1 MPSRNLTFPVYDA
14 DNHLY
19 ETKDSFTRHLPK
31 EYDGLIKY
39 VEVNGRTKIAIR
51 NVISDYI
58 PNPTF
63 EVVAQPG
70 AQEEYFRSGNK
81 EGKPYREILGEPM
94 RAIPAFRDPVERVKV
109 MDDLGLQGALM
120 WPTLASL
127 LEERLADDPV
137 ATHAVIHALNQWMHD
152 DWTFNY
158 QDRIFATPVLNLG
171 IVDEAIKELDYVLER
186 GARVILIRPA
196 PVPGLYGKRSMALP
210 EFDPFWAKVA
220 EADVLVGLHASDSG
234 YQRYINEWEGVRDG
248 EMLPFKGRSAFA
260 FVIGHFSRP
269 VVDSVISLIG
279 HGLCTRFPTLRFAPV
294 ENGSNWVRP
303 VLDALEHGYHFSPR
317 DFEEDP
323 VEVFKRNIYV
333 HPFHEEDTPGLCEL
347 IGADHVLFG
356 SDWPHPEGLADP
368 IAFVDELA
376 GLPDQD
382 VRKVMGG
389 NLARLLHVAALP
401 GVESAAVTSGP
412 YDVVVEV
419 CDQADQQAAV
429 SAAVRSEPGLAHVW
443 VCR

>member
-1 MPSRNLTFPVYDA
+1 MPSRSLDFPVYDA
-14 DNHLY
+14 DNHMY
-19 ETKDSFTRHLPK
+19 ETTDSFTRHLPR
-31 EYDGLIKY
+31 EYDGLVKY
-39 VEVNGRTKIAIR
+39 VQVEGRTKIALR

-70 AQEEYFRSGNK
+70 AQEEYFKSGNK
-81 EGKPYREILGEPM
+81 EGKTHREILGKPM
-94 RAIPAFRDPVERVKV
+94 KAIPAFRDPAARIEL
-109 MDDLGLQGALM
+109 MDDMGLQGALM

-127 LEERLADDPV
+127 LEERLGDDV
-137 ATHAVIHALNQWMHD
+137 LATHAVIHALNQWMHD

-158 QDRIFATPVLNLG
+158 QDRIFPTPVINLG
-171 IVDEAIKELDYVLER
+171 IVDRAIEELNYVVEN

-196 PVPGLYGKRSMALP
+196 PVPGLFGKRSMALP

-220 EADVLVGLHASDSG
+220 EADILVGLHASDSG

-260 FVIGHFSRP
+260 LIQGHFSRP
-269 VVDSVISLIG
+269 VVDTVISLIA

-303 VLDALEHGYHFSPR
+303 VLEALEHGYEFSPH
-317 DFEEDP
+317 DFEENP
-323 VEVFKRNIYV
+323 VEVFRRNIYV
-333 HPFHEEDTPGLCEL
+333 HPFHEEDVPGLVKL
-347 IGADHVLFG
+347 LGPDRVIFG

-368 IAFVDELA
+368 ISYVDELK
-376 GLPDQD
+376 GMPDED

-389 NLARLLHVAALP
+389 NLARLLHVA
-401 GVESAAVTSGP
+401 
-412 YDVVVEV
+412 
-419 CDQADQQAAV
+419 
-429 SAAVRSEPGLAHVW
+429 
-443 VCR
+443 

>member
-1 MPSRNLTFPVYDA
+1 MPSRQLDFPVYDA
-14 DNHLY
+14 DNHMY
-19 ETKDSFTRHLPK
+19 ETTDSFTRHLPR
-31 EYDGLIKY
+31 EYDGLVKY
-39 VEVNGRTKIAIR
+39 VQVEGRTKIALR

-70 AQEEYFRSGNK
+70 AQEEYFKEGNK
-81 EGKPYREILGEPM
+81 EGKSHREILGKPM
-94 RAIPAFRDPVERVKV
+94 KAIPAFRDPAARVQL
-109 MDDLGLQGALM
+109 MDEMGLQGALM

-127 LEERLADDPV
+127 LEERLGDDV
-137 ATHAVIHALNQWMHD
+137 LATHAVIHALNQWMHD

-158 QDRIFATPVLNLG
+158 QDRIFPTPVINLG
-171 IVDEAIKELDYVLER
+171 IVDKAIEELEYVLER

-196 PVPGLYGKRSMALP
+196 PVPGLFGKRSMALP

-220 EADVLVGLHASDSG
+220 EADILVGLHASDSG

-260 FVIGHFSRP
+260 LIQGHFSRP
-269 VVDSVISLIG
+269 VVDTVISLIA

-303 VLDALEHGYHFSPR
+303 VLEALEYGYDFSPT
-317 DFEEDP
+317 DFEENP

-333 HPFHEEDTPGLCEL
+333 HPFHEEDVPGLVNL
-347 IGADHVLFG
+347 LGPDRVIFG

-368 IAFVDELA
+368 ISYVDELQ
-376 GLPDQD
+376 GMPDEA

-389 NLARLLHVAALP
+389 NLAHLLHVA
-401 GVESAAVTSGP
+401 
-412 YDVVVEV
+412 
-419 CDQADQQAAV
+419 
-429 SAAVRSEPGLAHVW
+429 
-443 VCR
+443 